1 MRIIMRSGFLVLG
14 GLLLLACSEQQGYEP
29 TPQCGGGKCD
39 DPTQAGQAE
48 EPLTLMQKAPPGE
61 SAISRNKA
69 GSWFFHTIGKRGERV
84 LSSQAYVTRASS
96 ANGILSVE
104 ENGVDIEQYKVSQSP
119 DGTWS
124 FSLRAKNYQEIA
136 KGGSFATEAEAKAGA
151 AEARDLIASILQFKA
166 AMEKGARFKLWRSK
180 TDKDWYFTL
189 LDTDGTTE
197 LLYSEGYQ
205 GRTGAVNGIQSVRD
219 NGKEEVQYKQ
229 QGTSFI
235 IRAKNWQEIAK
246 SGTYATA
253 PEAVDGAK
261 YVRQLLQS
269 ERVGNP
275 W

>member
-14 GLLLLACSEQQGYEP
+14 GLLLLACSEQYGYEP
-29 TPQCGGGKCD
+29 PPQCGGGKCD
-39 DPTQAGQAE
+39 DPTQAGQAK

-96 ANGILSVE
+96 ANGILAVE
-104 ENGVDIEQYKVSQSP
+104 ENGVDIEQYKVSQNS
-119 DGTWS
+119 DGTWR
-124 FSLRAKNYQEIA
+124 FYLRAKNFQEIA
-136 KGGSFATEAEAKAGA
+136 TSGSFTTEAEAKAEA
-151 AEARDLIASILQFKA
+151 AEARDLIAAILQFKA
-166 AMEKGARFKLWRSK
+166 AMEKGARFNLKRSK
-180 TDKDWYFTL
+180 VDKKWYFTL
-189 LDTDGTTE
+189 LDASGTE
-197 LLYSEGYQ
+197 QLYSQGYQ
-205 GRTGAVNGIQSVRD
+205 GRTAAVNGIQSVRD

-229 QGTSFI
+229 LGTSFI
-235 IRAKNWQEIAK
+235 LRAKNWQEIAK

-253 PEAVDGAK
+253 QEAVDGAK

>member
-1 MRIIMRSGFLVLG
+1 MRIIIRSSFLVLG
-14 GLLLLACSEQQGYEP
+14 GLLMLACSEQYGYEP
-29 TPQCGGGKCD
+29 QPQCGGGKCD

-69 GSWFFHTIGKRGERV
+69 GSWLFHTIGKRGERV
-84 LSSQAYVTRASS
+84 LSSQAYVTRASA
-96 ANGILSVE
+96 ANGILAVE
-104 ENGVDIEQYKVSQSP
+104 ENGVDVEQYKVSQNS
-119 DGTWS
+119 DGTWR
-124 FSLRAKNYQEIA
+124 FSLRAKNFQEIA
-136 KGGSFATEAEAKAGA
+136 TSGSFSTEAAAKAGA
-151 AEARDLIASILQFKA
+151 AEARDLIAAILQFKA
-166 AMEKGARFKLWRSK
+166 AMDKGARFKLQRSK
-180 TDKDWYFTL
+180 TDKQWYFTL
-189 LDTDGTTE
+189 LAADGTE

-229 QGTSFI
+229 LGTSFI
-235 IRAKNWQEIAK
+235 IRAKNWQEIAR
-246 SGTYATA
+246 SGAFATA
-253 PEAVDGAK
+253 QDAVDGAK